1 MIDLAKLSAV
11 LEGYKKYFPTHHNEL
26 YKWEAV
32 EHFQKNWD
40 IDAEDF
46 DEMFTEATAKTDN
59 LLASNYS
66 YPRAMIQNFIKA
78 DSEMVRAMFKSL
90 YNEETD
96 LASRVEEFIEASEKM
111 RSMYDDGTW
120 KNHFQNTNAVST
132 YLWLRF
138 PDKYYIYKYELFK
151 SNAIELSSDYRPK
164 HGGNAASMIGGFHM
178 YDEICKAIK
187 QDPDISVMLKDAYT
201 PYCYPDPEMK
211 TATIDV
217 GFYMAK
223 FFSKETAVDSSLT
236 ASDDSANS
244 VDSVNTWLLS
254 YNPKVYDWEAEEP
267 DFNFDTM
274 LRKVGEKRGFI
285 IEWRCLSKKTKP
297 GDRFFIVRL
306 GVEPKGIMATGYV
319 TCGGANQGVDDQ
331 GNVLANNLIE
341 VCITDAIDFRT
352 DPIISMDLLNK
363 RYPNQKWN
371 PQGSGISVDPEAAK
385 WLIENWDSLAKGET
399 SKTSNRR
406 YWIYS
411 PGERAAY
418 WQAFYEEGIMAVG
431 WDELGDLNAYS
442 SREGMRKK
450 LQELH
455 GSSGSFSND
464 SLANWQFVHDIQPG
478 DIVFVK
484 RGMYYLVGCGVV
496 MSDYIYDPSRES
508 YQHIRKV
515 QWTHSGEWE
524 HPGKAVMKTLTDIS
538 QYTNYVSHLLEIF
551 GIGEGNDTV
560 TVKREP
566 YSKKKFLDEVFMNS
580 DQYDDLCALLKNK
593 KNIILQGAPGVGKT
607 FAANKL
613 AYSIM
618 GEVNDSRIEM
628 VQFHQNYTYEDFV
641 LGYRPDGSDFVL
653 TEGVFF
659 RFCQKATKDP
669 ENDYFFIIDEIN
681 RGNMSK
687 IFGELLMMI
696 EKDYRGRKTVLSYG
710 GRSLSVPKNI
720 YIIGMM
726 NTADRS
732 LAMIDYAL
740 RRRFCF
746 FEMSPGFKSD
756 GFIKYQKGIGNSK
769 FDDLIDAIC
778 DLNKAILS
786 DKTLGKGFCIGHSYF
801 CNLLDCSVERLKSI
815 VKYEIIPML
824 EEYWFDD
831 ENKLKHW
838 SSTLLGIFDE

>member
-1 MIDLAKLSAV
+1 MIDLAILSAV
-11 LEGYKKYFPTHHNEL
+11 LEGYKAYFPAHHNEL

-40 IDAEDF
+40 IDASDF
-46 DEMFTEATAKTDN
+46 GEMFTEATAKTDN

-66 YPRAMIQNFIKA
+66 FPRGMMQGFIEA
-78 DSEMVRAMFKSL
+78 DSEMVREMFRSL
-90 YNEETD
+90 YDEETD
-96 LASRVEEFIEASEKM
+96 LATRVKDFMEAAEKM
-111 RSMYDDGTW
+111 RSKYDDGTW
-120 KNHFQNTNAVST
+120 KNHFQNTNAIST

-151 SNAIELSSDYRPK
+151 SNAKELSSDYMPK
-164 HGGNAASMIGGFHM
+164 RDGSVASMIGGFHM
-178 YDEICKAIK
+178 YDEICEAIK
-187 QDPDISVMLKDAYT
+187 QDPDVSSMLRDAYT
-201 PYCYPDPEMK
+201 PSCYPDPEMK

-217 GFYMAK
+217 GFYMARY
-223 FFSKETAVDSSLT
+223 FSKENVAESVIQ
-236 ASDDSANS
+236 ASNDFSINTG
-244 VDSVNTWLLS
+244 SVNTWLLS
-254 YNPKVYDWEAEEP
+254 YNPRVYDWETEEP
-267 DFNFDTM
+267 DYNFDTM
-274 LRKVGEKRGFI
+274 LKKVSEKRGFV
-285 IEWRCLSKKTKP
+285 IEWRSLSKKTKV
-297 GDRFFIVRL
+297 GDRFVIVRL

-319 TCGGANQGVDDQ
+319 TRGGAAQEVDRQ
-331 GNVLANNLIE
+331 GNELASNVIE
-341 VCITDAIDFRT
+341 ICITDAIDYRT
-352 DPIISMDLLNK
+352 DPLISLDLLNK
-363 RYPNQKWN
+363 KFPKQIWN

-385 WLIENWDSLAKGET
+385 WLLENWDSLANRGQ
-399 SKTSNRR
+399 SKSSSRR

-442 SREGMRKK
+442 SREDMRKK

-455 GSSGSFSND
+455 ESSGSFSND
-464 SLANWQFVHDIQPG
+464 SLANWQFVHDMQPG

-484 RGMYYLVGCGVV
+484 RGTYYLVGCGVV

-515 QWTHSGEWE
+515 KWTHSGEWE

-538 QYTNYVSHLLEIF
+538 QYSDYVSHLLEIF
-551 GIGEGNDTV
+551 GLGEGNDTA
-560 TVKREP
+560 TEKREP
-566 YSKKKFLDEVFMNS
+566 YNKEKFLDAVFMSS

-593 KNIILQGAPGVGKT
+593 MNIILQGAPGVGKT

-641 LGYRPDGSDFVL
+641 IGYRPDGSDFVL
-653 TEGVFF
+653 KEGVFF
-659 RFCQKATKDP
+659 RFCQKAAKDP
-669 ENDYFFIIDEIN
+669 DNKYFFIIDEIN

-696 EKDYRGRKTVLSYG
+696 EKDYRDRKTVLAYG
-710 GRSLSVPKNI
+710 ARTLSVPKNL

-740 RRRFCF
+740 RRRFSF
-746 FEMSPGFKSD
+746 FEMSPGFKTD

-769 FDDLIDAIC
+769 LDEVIDVIC
-778 DLNKAILS
+778 DLNQAIIS

-801 CNLLDCSVERLKSI
+801 CNLDDCSNDRLKTI

-838 SSTLLGIFDE
+838 SSTLLGMFNE